1 MGGSVSSFIGNVAK
15 TVAKGA
21 TTALGGMIP
30 IVGPSLAQ
38 GVNSLYAKGGMV
50 VQRFEAGGEVPA
62 GFKAKVINTP
72 AQLISVIKQFPAEA
86 AKANLSVQ
94 DVKDAVTEL
103 KMGRGGMAAMADGGR
118 VNMAVGFPYGVY
130 NAPMGGI
137 KGGLGRIMGRGGEPA
152 MAHGGMSGQR
162 MVRGRGGGIN

>member
-1 MGGSVSSFIGNVAK
+1 
-15 TVAKGA
+15 
-21 TTALGGMIP
+21 
-30 IVGPSLAQ
+30 
-38 GVNSLYAKGGMV
+38 MV

-103 KMGRGGMAAMADGGR
+103 KMGRGGMAMADGGMVGGHMMPDGKMYYAKADGGR
-118 VNMAVGFPYGVY
+118 VNMPGGFPYGVY